1 MHFFLIYN
9 YANIISNMHIL
20 NDIKNKEG
28 SFYKKSSYW
37 LDSAYEQ
44 ELEKKIRSIIKF
56 NFEINDLSEKLVD
69 KYNKWE
75 KEFQ

>member
-1 MHFFLIYN
+1 
-9 YANIISNMHIL
+9 MHIL

-69 KYNKWE
+69 KYNK
-75 KEFQ
+75 